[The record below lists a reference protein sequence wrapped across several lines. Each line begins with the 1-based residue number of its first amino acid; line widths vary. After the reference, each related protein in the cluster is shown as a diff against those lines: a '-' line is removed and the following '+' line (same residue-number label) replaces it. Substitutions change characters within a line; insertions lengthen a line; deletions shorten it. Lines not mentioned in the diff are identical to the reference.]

1 MPANPR
7 SIGLIV
13 NPIAGMGGPVALKG
27 TDGSEVLARAR
38 ALGAMPTAP
47 ARAERALAK
56 LTAARPPVELL
67 VPAGPMGE
75 LPARQAGLKP
85 LLLDHRPGPA
95 TTAED
100 SRIAARE
107 MKRRGV
113 ALILFAG
120 GDGTARD
127 ILAEVGEAVPML
139 GIPCGVKMHSAVFAV
154 SPEAAGQ
161 LAAAVAAEG
170 EGKLAWREA
179 EVMDIDEEAVR
190 VGRLSPRLFGYAR
203 MPFERALV
211 QGPKSAGLS
220 EDAALEALAAEIAS
234 EMQPDVAYIIGP
246 GSTTKRI
253 LKQLGLEGTLLGV
266 DAVRDRKL
274 IGKDIDARAVEVL
287 VGEGPARI
295 LVSVVGGQGYI
306 FGRGNQQLSPAALS
320 RIGRDNIIVL
330 ASQAK
335 LLALAE
341 NRLLADTGDPAL
353 DRALSGFIRVRIGPS
368 RSTLMRLAC

>member
-1 MPANPR
+1 MPASTR

-27 TDGSEVLARAR
+27 TDGTEVLARAR
-38 ALGAMPTAP
+38 ALGATPTAGT
-47 ARAERALAK
+47 RAERALAK
-56 LTAARPPVELL
+56 LAASKPPVEL
-67 VPAGPMGE
+67 VAPAGLMGE
-75 LPARQAGLKP
+75 LPARRAGLIP
-85 LLLDHRPGPA
+85 ALLDHRPGPA

-127 ILAEVGEAVPML
+127 ILAEVGEDVPML
-139 GIPCGVKMHSAVFAV
+139 GIPCGVKMHSAIFAV

-161 LAAAVAAEG
+161 LAAAVAADG
-170 EGKLAWREA
+170 EELAWREA
-179 EVMDIDEEAVR
+179 EVMDIDEETVR
-190 VGRLSPRLFGYAR
+190 AGRLSPRLFGYAR

-220 EDAALEALAAEIAS
+220 EDAALEALAAEIAG
-234 EMQPDVAYIIGP
+234 EMQPGVAYNLGP

-274 IGKDIDARAVEVL
+274 IGRDIDGRAVEAL
-287 VGEGPARI
+287 IAEGPAKI

-306 FGRGNQQLSPAALS
+306 FGRGNQQLGPAAL
-320 RIGRDNIIVL
+320 RKLGRDNIVVL

-341 NRLLADTGDPAL
+341 NRLLADTGDPVL
-353 DRALSGFIRVRIGPS
+353 DRALCGFIRVRIGPS